1 MLYRGERSNPIRL
14 MISPSLPIYRTRI
27 SDPAATQYPMPNS
40 SWYTGRSQTWDE
52 AKWDRSRLTVDPEH
66 LNYRTHQGLRK
77 AVTDS
82 VVRHV
87 WDSMSQE
94 LHFREGSAQVQA
106 ELL

>member
-1 MLYRGERSNPIRL
+1 MGRGEVGPQSI
-14 MISPSLPIYRTRI
+14 
-27 SDPAATQYPMPNS
+27 D
-40 SWYTGRSQTWDE
+40 GG
-52 AKWDRSRLTVDPEH
+52 SRAPQFPHT
-66 LNYRTHQGLRK
+66 QGLRK

-94 LHFREGSAQVQA
+94 LHDREGSAQVQA